1 MNAVSTKVLL
11 RFFPPVCPFD
21 QGKNNNNNSPH
32 ATPPP
37 KRKNTGPPRVHV
49 EPSHWLHEI
58 SFSKIVGHHFLLE
71 LMVVTLVIEQIKVN
85 LKHNW

>member
-11 RFFPPVCPFD
+11 RFSPPVCPFD

-37 KRKNTGPPRVHV
+37 PKEKTWAH
-49 EPSHWLHEI
+49 HECMLSLPI
-58 SFSKIVGHHFLLE
+58 GCMKSLFPKLLVTIFY
-71 LMVVTLVIEQIKVN
+71 LVVTLVVEQIKVN